1 VQPINLQPAATIT
14 SGQLASVKSQI
25 SQSLDSLSELSET
38 QSLRLQMAMDQR
50 SKFIE
55 TLSNI
60 EKSISDVDDSILQNM
75 K

>member
-1 VQPINLQPAATIT
+1 
-14 SGQLASVKSQI
+14 
-25 SQSLDSLSELSET
+25 
-38 QSLRLQMAMDQR
+38 LQMAMDQR